1 MQLIRD
7 IANEL
12 DIDLLCHKIL
22 VNVSILTN
30 SDRGSLFL
38 AKGSRDDRYLVP
50 KLFDVTPDSLLEE
63 ALQAA
68 EQYSKISPIAFGKLL
83 QIIHEI
89 QSQSLIFLFF

>member
-38 AKGSRDDRYLVP
+38 AKGSRDYRYLVP

-68 EQYSKISPIAFGKLL
+68 EQYSKISPIPFGK
-83 QIIHEI
+83 
-89 QSQSLIFLFF
+89 F